1 MLDLFDI
8 KEEDIDIF
16 ENNMFDESIGETEEK
31 SKDRGANES

>member
-16 ENNMFDESIGETEEK
+16 ENNMFDESIGETEVYIDE
-31 SKDRGANES
+31 D